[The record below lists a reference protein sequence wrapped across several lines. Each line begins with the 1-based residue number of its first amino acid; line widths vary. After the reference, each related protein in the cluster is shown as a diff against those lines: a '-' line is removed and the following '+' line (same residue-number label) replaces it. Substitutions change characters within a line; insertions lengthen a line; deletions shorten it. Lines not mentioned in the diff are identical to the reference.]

1 MNANPMSDPM
11 LRVHYGKRRAAIFA
25 ATVGSACSLLACAP
39 ASRDWHGFVYPS
51 AGDLTTSVEIGRFG
65 TFEQCRAASLAVL
78 ETFGRSDS
86 GAFECG
92 RDCRPSQTGLLKVC
106 AETRDE

>member
-1 MNANPMSDPM
+1 MMRVRYGRQTALLGAVISAFAVM
-11 LRVHYGKRRAAIFA
+11 LF
-25 ATVGSACSLLACAP
+25 ACAP
-39 ASRDWHGFVYPS
+39 SPTPWQGFIYPS
-51 AGDLTTSVEIGRFG
+51 AGDLTTSVDIGRFG

>member
-1 MNANPMSDPM
+1 MI
-11 LRVHYGKRRAAIFA
+11 RVQYGKQRATACVA
-25 ATVGSACSLLACAP
+25 VSGLAVVLSACTPAP
-39 ASRDWHGFVYPS
+39 TRWQGFVYPS
-51 AGDLTTSVEIGRFG
+51 AGDLTTSVDIGRFG

-78 ETFGRSDS
+78 ETFGHGDS

>member
-1 MNANPMSDPM
+1 M
-11 LRVHYGKRRAAIFA
+11 LRAHYGKPRVAIFA
-25 ATVGSACSLLACAP
+25 ATLGSTSSLFACAP
-39 ASRDWHGFVYPS
+39 SPTPWQGFVYPS
-51 AGDLTTSVEIGRFG
+51 AGDLTAGVDIGRFG

-78 ETFGRSDS
+78 ETFGRGDS

-106 AETRDE
+106 AETRDQ

>member
-1 MNANPMSDPM
+1 M
-11 LRVHYGKRRAAIFA
+11 RRAEKGKSRPIWIVIA
-25 ATVGSACSLLACAP
+25 AASTLALSACAP
-39 ASRDWHGFVYPS
+39 SPTPWQGFIYPS
-51 AGDLTTSVEIGRFG
+51 AGDLTTSVDIGRFG

-78 ETFGRSDS
+78 ETFGHGDS